1 MLHTHKSA
9 YDRSLEK
16 TREQVFTNSL
26 RKEFELSPA
35 ESQGVLDLA
44 QRCLFGEAPSKL
56 GQIRFICA
64 SVKAR
69 HGKPLKDQ
77 DLVEVSL
84 SLDNG
89 VDDLNVLRDQGS
101 EALRQLKILR
111 LTEEAY
117 LQGGLLTQ
125 EDLGRLLQVSSRT
138 IRKDMQALQAEGNT
152 IHTRGNDQD
161 IGPGVSHKT
170 HIIDLYLSGM
180 TYHEIMRKTRHSSYA
195 IKRYVSTFGRLLI
208 MLNKG
213 MDNGKEMSRLLGC
226 SERLL
231 NEYLVLF
238 EKYKQGD
245 RWPAIYLELMDQL
258 QAMYPSKKKNGGR
271 R

>member
-1 MLHTHKSA
+1 MLHTHKSV

-16 TREQVFTNSL
+16 TREQVFINSL

-35 ESQGVLDLA
+35 ESQGVLELA

-64 SVKAR
+64 SIKSQ

-77 DLVEVSL
+77 DLLEVSL
-84 SLDNG
+84 TLDNG
-89 VDDLNVLRDQGS
+89 IDDLNVLHDQGA

-111 LTEEAY
+111 LTEETY

-125 EDLGRLLQVSSRT
+125 EDLGRILQVSSRT
-138 IRKDMQALQAEGNT
+138 IRKDMQTLQQDGNT

-180 TYHEIMRKTRHSSYA
+180 TYYEIMRKTRHSSYA

-213 MDNGKEMSRLLGC
+213 LSKVVEISRLLGC
-226 SERLL
+226 SERLTR
-231 NEYLVLF
+231 EYLVLF
-238 EKYKQGD
+238 NKNKQGD
-245 RWPAIYLELMDQL
+245 QWPSIYLELMDQL
-258 QAMYPSKKKNGGR
+258 QVMYPSKKKNGVR